1 MYLIVNREAG
11 ASTAPIPH
19 TEWPLG
25 RYDRALNAPAS
36 DVTMMVTP
44 SLHLAAAAAE
54 RHVRQSCMIMW
65 CSRKYDGVPCF
76 HESLVPLYST

>member
-44 SLHLAAAAAE
+44 SLHLAAATAK
-54 RHVRQSCMIMW
+54 RHVRQSCMIML
-65 CSRKYDGVPCF
+65 CNQNCDGNPCG
-76 HESLVPLYST
+76 HESLIQLYST